1 MNLKVNMLS
10 VRSQAKITVC
20 TVSVTVIQNSRK
32 CNLWQKADGKRV
44 RKNRRGRDYGG
55 RRIKFW
61 GKYVHYFNCT
71 DGFLGMCIH
80 QTLSNFVFS
89 LCVVYCIQFYIKLFK
104 KKRKNWTTK
113 NQFCD
118 CCSVSQSCPTLYH
131 PIECSTPG
139 FSVLH
144 HLLDLAQTHVNWIS
158 DAIQPSHP
166 LSSPSLLPSIFP
178 KIRVLSNESA
188 YQVAKVLK
196 LQLQCP
202 WMFRIDFL

>member
-1 MNLKVNMLS
+1 
-10 VRSQAKITVC
+10 
-20 TVSVTVIQNSRK
+20 
-32 CNLWQKADGKRV
+32 
-44 RKNRRGRDYGG
+44 
-55 RRIKFW
+55 
-61 GKYVHYFNCT
+61 
-71 DGFLGMCIH
+71 MCIH

-89 LCVVYCIQFYIKLFK
+89 LCVVYCFQFYIKLFK
-104 KKRKNWTTK
+104 KKRKNRTTK

-178 KIRVLSNESA
+178 RIRVLSNESA

-202 WMFRIDFL
+202 WMFRIDFLWDWLIWSHCSPRDSQESSPTPLQFFRIQPSLTYLKHFFYFIKIFLL